1 MKVLVTGGAG
11 YIGSHVV
18 MGLCE
23 SGHEVVV
30 IDNLSSGEKDAVD
43 SRATFIKGSIQK
55 KEDLN
60 QCFEG
65 VDTVVHLAALKSVN
79 ESMQFPQ
86 KYSENN
92 ITGTL
97 SLLETM
103 HENNVKHIIFSSTAA
118 VYGEPEYLPL
128 DEKHP
133 LKPINFYG
141 YTKLSAENLLE
152 WYKELMGISY
162 ISLRYFNAAGYDA
175 SGRIKY
181 LEKNPQ
187 NLIPIIMEVAAGKR
201 EKVDVFGDNY
211 DTPDGT
217 GIRDYIHV
225 SDLVKAHLNA
235 LELIQTNQRA
245 PINLGSDQQY
255 SVMDVIK
262 IAEKI
267 SGKDIPYKI
276 VQRREGDPAKI
287 YASTAYAKKILNW
300 SAEHS
305 SLENIIE
312 TTWRIYK

>member
-1 MKVLVTGGAG
+1 
-11 YIGSHVV
+11 
-18 MGLCE
+18 
-23 SGHEVVV
+23 
-30 IDNLSSGEKDAVD
+30 
-43 SRATFIKGSIQK
+43 
-55 KEDLN
+55 
-60 QCFEG
+60 
-65 VDTVVHLAALKSVN
+65 
-79 ESMQFPQ
+79 MQFPQ

-97 SLLETM
+97 SVLETM

-201 EKVDVFGDNY
+201 DKVDVFGDNY

-235 LELIQTNQRA
+235 LELIQTNQSA
-245 PINLGSDQQY
+245 LINLGSDQQY

-267 SGKDIPYKI
+267 SGKDIPYNI
-276 VQRREGDPAKI
+276 VQRRKGDPAKI